1 MVGIWRDHARKAPAG
16 TRLPP
21 ILPLVLAQDNKPWK
35 TSTRF
40 ADLVQAPEALAEA
53 IQKHTPDFE
62 FQLVEFFRMPFEKIL
77 GTPMGILTLRA
88 LKAEKISALLD
99 DAVWDE
105 MLMVQLQPE
114 EFERFLRYIFDRGID
129 NPDFRRKLKTITDP
143 KLIENAMSLAEQ
155 LREEGRQEGLIASKQ
170 QDIME
175 ALEIRFVTVPEGLRE
190 EIELI
195 GDPSKLTSLH
205 RAAIL
210 CVDIESFA
218 REL

>member
-35 TSTRF
+35 TSTHF

-53 IQKHTPDFE
+53 IQKHTPDFA
-62 FQLVEFFRMPFEKIL
+62 FQLVELFRMPFEKIL

-105 MLMVQLQPE
+105 MLMV
-114 EFERFLRYIFDRGID
+114 
-129 NPDFRRKLKTITDP
+129 
-143 KLIENAMSLAEQ
+143 
-155 LREEGRQEGLIASKQ
+155 
-170 QDIME
+170 
-175 ALEIRFVTVPEGLRE
+175 
-190 EIELI
+190 
-195 GDPSKLTSLH
+195 PSAWSD
-205 RAAIL
+205 
-210 CVDIESFA
+210 VM
-218 REL
+218 